1 MSSPVPDATLHL
13 EVHQKA
19 AQQLLERGQGVI
31 SKFEGNFLRGIMA
44 FKSLSEAQQKTL
56 QGIRLK
62 VAASK
67 RS

>member
-1 MSSPVPDATLHL
+1 
-13 EVHQKA
+13 
-19 AQQLLERGQGVI
+19 
-31 SKFEGNFLRGIMA
+31 LRGIMA
-44 FKSLSEAQQKTL
+44 FKTLSEAQQKTL